1 MTVLLWQQHTHGS
14 SKVNAGHLEPA
25 LSQSTLFSQF
35 DCYTQKLALIW
46 YLLNVNVLYLH
57 QWYLH
62 VYAVQKRPTLVI
74 AFNMQRFLSDGLPTL
89 VHLDLCNC

>member
-1 MTVLLWQQHTHGS
+1 MGHPES
-14 SKVNAGHLEPA
+14 SLNAGHLEPA

-35 DCYTQKLALIW
+35 DLDCCTQKLALIW

-62 VYAVQKRPTLVI
+62 VYAVQKPPTLVI
-74 AFNMQRFLSDGLPTL
+74 ARAFNVKIFLSNG
-89 VHLDLCNC
+89 